1 MKKTALFLM
10 ISMLLMSLAA
20 CSGKGDEQVNPE
32 NKQEQNEVVNVDKNL
47 LSVEITLPPDFAGDM
62 SGFDKEVYL
71 DENPGI
77 KDVELLE
84 DGSMKLTMSR
94 EKHNEIMEEMEQ
106 SILTSF
112 NELMTDE
119 ESSYIKDIRASKDY
133 KKVDVIVDRA
143 GYENALDFSSM
154 TIMFSVGFYHIFEGD
169 EFELD
174 LRYIDEATDEVI
186 EELHLPEE

>member
-32 NKQEQNEVVNVDKNL
+32 NKQEENEVVNVDKNL

-133 KKVDVIVDRA
+133 KKVDVIVDRE
-143 GYENALDFSSM
+143 GYENAFDFSSM

>member
-10 ISMLLMSLAA
+10 ISMLLMSLPA
-20 CSGKGDEQVNPE
+20 CSGKSDEQVNPE

-47 LSVEITLPPDFAGDM
+47 LSVEITLPPDFAGDL

-94 EKHNEIMEEMEQ
+94 AKHNEIMEEMEQ

-133 KKVDVIVDRA
+133 RKVDVIVDRE
-143 GYENALDFSSM
+143 GYENAFDFSSM

-169 EFELD
+169 EFELV